1 MTNLE
6 IVKGLYDAFAR
17 RDTEAI
23 RKLFHPD
30 IEWIQNDGFP
40 NGGRHVGAETVL
52 NEIFPRFRTEWSAW
66 RVSITE
72 YLDAGAT
79 IVAIGEYHGT
89 HKATGK
95 SMTAAFAHLYDVR
108 DGRITRFRQ
117 YTDTAMVRDAMTG

>member
-6 IVKGLYDAFAR
+6 IVKGLYDAFAQ

-23 RKLFHPD
+23 RKLFHPG
-30 IEWIQNDGFP
+30 IEWIQNDAFP
-40 NGGRHVGAETVL
+40 NGGRHVGAQTVL
-52 NEIFPRFRTEWSAW
+52 NEVFPRFRTEWSAW

-79 IVAIGEYHGT
+79 IVAIGEYQGT

-108 DGRITRFRQ
+108 DGRIVRFRQ
-117 YTDTAMVRDAMTG
+117 YTDTAMVRDAMMG